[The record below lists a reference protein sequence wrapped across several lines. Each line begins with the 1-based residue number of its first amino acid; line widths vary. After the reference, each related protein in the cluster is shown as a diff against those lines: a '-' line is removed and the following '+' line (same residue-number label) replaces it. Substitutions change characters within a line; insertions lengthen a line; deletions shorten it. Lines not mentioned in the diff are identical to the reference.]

1 MNNYVQQILFHYIL
15 SRPDLCSKIKYSF
28 FDSKELQFL
37 YQIAQPY
44 VLKYRES
51 PTASQIKDILKV
63 ENKDE
68 VISFDVID
76 ALYLTRNSL
85 GEYGD
90 DWLENTT
97 INWAKWSNFTL
108 SVRNLVAYVK
118 GANVTE
124 DNVDSIMQHAK
135 SLFNN
140 DAIIEFDES
149 PGSDLYDAF
158 AHRPSKLVRSSVG
171 YDYIDRC
178 LKGGCWKGSLIVF
191 MGAPKSGKS
200 LWLQNLCA
208 KSIIAGN
215 DCAYIS
221 LELPEEMIMSRIG
234 SNLFN
239 IPSLQ
244 YEQFAEDENY
254 MKQKITAFKNDAII
268 PRGNL
273 WVKFFPAS
281 TLSTTELENALLKE
295 EERRSTPD
303 KPFKFKMVFV
313 DYINIMKNWRNPN
326 SENIYLKI
334 KQLAE
339 DLKAVGAVNEW
350 AIFTATQTKREAAN
364 ATDMTVADT
373 SESYGLNATVD
384 ALFGIIADEM
394 MKAQGV
400 YHLKCLLDR
409 VCPMENTYKKYL
421 NDKTYLRIS
430 EDESEPYKEVSYNS
444 IGNNFNQGGN
454 SYPKRDN
461 NSYSNNYTQPKNPQP
476 KENNTV
482 MFEDIVPITGKNLFD
497 Q

>member
-1 MNNYVQQILFHYIL
+1 MNNYVQQILYHYIL
-15 SRPDLCSKIKYSF
+15 SRVDLCSKIKYNF

-37 YQIAQPY
+37 YQVVQPY
-44 VLKYRES
+44 VIKYKEA
-51 PTASQIKDILKV
+51 PTAIQVKDILKV

-68 VISFDVID
+68 VISFDAID
-76 ALYLTRNSL
+76 IIYNTKKSL
-85 GEYGD
+85 SEYGE

-118 GANVTE
+118 GAQVTE
-124 DNVDSIMQHAK
+124 DNVDSIMEHAK

-140 DAIIEFDES
+140 DSIIEFNES

-158 AHRPSKLVRSSVG
+158 AHKPSKLVRSSVG
-171 YDYIDRC
+171 YDYIDKC
-178 LKGGCWKGSLIVF
+178 LKGGCWEGSLIVF

-208 KSIIAGN
+208 KSIVAGN

-239 IPSLQ
+239 IPALQ
-244 YEQFAEDENY
+244 YEQFAEDETY
-254 MKQKITAFKNDAII
+254 MKQKITTFLNDGIK

-281 TLSTTELENALLKE
+281 TMTTTDLENCLLRE

-303 KPFKFKMVFV
+303 KPFKFKMVFI

-326 SENIYLKI
+326 SENTYLKI
-334 KQLAE
+334 KNLAE
-339 DLKAVGAVNEW
+339 DLKAIGAINKW
-350 AIFTATQTKREAAN
+350 AMFTATQTKREAADS
-364 ATDMTVADT
+364 TDMNVADT

-384 ALFGIIADEM
+384 AMFGIIVDPM

-409 VCPMENTYKKYL
+409 VCPMENTYKKFI

-430 EDESEPYKEVSYNS
+430 EDELEPYKDCSAVFNNVGGGYKKNS
-444 IGNNFNQGGN
+444 GYISQQNDTQTQ
-454 SYPKRDN
+454 SQMQTP
-461 NSYSNNYTQPKNPQP
+461 SNNG
-476 KENNTV
+476 V
-482 MFEDIVPITGKNLFD
+482 MFEDMIPIKGKDLFG
-497 Q
+497 

>member
-1 MNNYVQQILFHYIL
+1 MNNYTQQILYHYIL
-15 SRPDLCSKIKYSF
+15 SRIDLCSKIKYNF

-44 VLKYRES
+44 VLKYKQA
-51 PTASQIKDILKV
+51 PTAAQIKDILRV
-63 ENKDE
+63 ENKEEILSLE
-68 VISFDVID
+68 VIDSIYF
-76 ALYLTRNSL
+76 TKNSL
-85 GEYGD
+85 SEYGE
-90 DWLENTT
+90 DWLENTA

-108 SVRNLVAYVK
+108 SVRDLVAYVK
-118 GANVTE
+118 SASVTE
-124 DNVDSIMQHAK
+124 DNVDDIMEHAK

-140 DAIIEFDES
+140 GAIIEFDET

-158 AHRPSKLVRSSVG
+158 AHKPSKLVRTAVG
-171 YDYIDRC
+171 YNYIDRC
-178 LKGGCWKGSLIVF
+178 LKGGCWNGSLIVF

-208 KSIIAGN
+208 KSIINGN

-254 MKQKITAFKNDAII
+254 MKQKITTFLNEGIK

-281 TLSTTELENALLKE
+281 TMTVNDMEMAILKE
-295 EERRSTPD
+295 EERRSTPE

-326 SENIYLKI
+326 SENMYLKI

-339 DLKAVGAVNEW
+339 DLKAVGAVNKW
-350 AIFTATQTKREAAN
+350 AIFTATQTKREAAD
-364 ATDMTVADT
+364 ATDMNVSDT

-384 ALFGIIADEM
+384 ALFGIIVDPM
-394 MKAQGV
+394 MKAQGI

-409 VCPMENTYKKYL
+409 VCPMENTFKKYI
-421 NDKTYLRIS
+421 NDKTYLRIT
-430 EDESEPYKEVSYNS
+430 EDELESYKECTQMITTVA
-444 IGNNFNQGGN
+444 NNDYKK
-454 SYPKRDN
+454 STKTT
-461 NSYSNNYTQPKNPQP
+461 SNIQTPISQNVAEENAKKNGII
-476 KENNTV
+476 
-482 MFEDIVPITGKNLFD
+482 FEDVVPIKGKDLFGG
-497 Q
+497 

>member
-1 MNNYVQQILFHYIL
+1 MNNYVQQILYHYIL
-15 SRPDLCSKIKYSF
+15 SRVDLCSKIKYNF

-37 YQIAQPY
+37 YQVVQPY
-44 VLKYRES
+44 VIKYKEA
-51 PTASQIKDILKV
+51 PTAIQVKDILKV

-68 VISFDVID
+68 IISFDAID
-76 ALYLTRNSL
+76 IIYNTKKSL
-85 GEYGD
+85 SEYGE

-118 GANVTE
+118 GAQVTE
-124 DNVDSIMQHAK
+124 DNVDSIMEHAK

-140 DAIIEFDES
+140 DSIIEFNES

-158 AHRPSKLVRSSVG
+158 AHKPSKLVRSSVG
-171 YDYIDRC
+171 YDYIDKC
-178 LKGGCWKGSLIVF
+178 LKGGCWEGSLIVF

-239 IPSLQ
+239 IPALQ
-244 YEQFAEDENY
+244 YEQFAEDETY
-254 MKQKITAFKNDAII
+254 MKQKITTFLNDGIK

-281 TLSTTELENALLKE
+281 TMTTTDLENCLLRE

-303 KPFKFKMVFV
+303 KPFKFKMVFI

-326 SENIYLKI
+326 SENTYLKI
-334 KQLAE
+334 KNLAE
-339 DLKAVGAVNEW
+339 DLKAIGAINKW
-350 AIFTATQTKREAAN
+350 AMFTATQTKREAADS
-364 ATDMTVADT
+364 TDMNVADT

-384 ALFGIIADEM
+384 AMFGIIVDPM

-409 VCPMENTYKKYL
+409 VCPMENTYKKFI

-430 EDESEPYKEVSYNS
+430 EDELEPYKDCSAVFNNVGGSYKKS
-444 IGNNFNQGGN
+444 SGYAPQQTDAQVQ
-454 SYPKRDN
+454 SQTQVQ
-461 NSYSNNYTQPKNPQP
+461 SNNG
-476 KENNTV
+476 V
-482 MFEDIVPITGKNLFD
+482 MFEDMIPIKGKDLFS

>member
-1 MNNYVQQILFHYIL
+1 LYHYIL
-15 SRPDLCSKIKYSF
+15 SRVDLCSKIKYNF

-37 YQIAQPY
+37 YQVVQPY
-44 VLKYRES
+44 VIKYKEA
-51 PTASQIKDILKV
+51 PTAIQVKDILKV

-68 VISFDVID
+68 IISFDAID
-76 ALYLTRNSL
+76 IIYNTKKSL
-85 GEYGD
+85 SEYGE

-118 GANVTE
+118 GAQVTE
-124 DNVDSIMQHAK
+124 DNVDSIMEHAK

-140 DAIIEFDES
+140 DSIIEFNES

-158 AHRPSKLVRSSVG
+158 AHKPSKLVRSSVG
-171 YDYIDRC
+171 YDYIDKC
-178 LKGGCWKGSLIVF
+178 LKGGCWEGSLIVF

-239 IPSLQ
+239 IPALQ
-244 YEQFAEDENY
+244 YEQFAEDETY
-254 MKQKITAFKNDAII
+254 MKQKITTFLNDGIK

-281 TLSTTELENALLKE
+281 TMTTTDLENCLLRE

-303 KPFKFKMVFV
+303 KPFKFKMVFI

-326 SENIYLKI
+326 SENTYLKI
-334 KQLAE
+334 KNLAE
-339 DLKAVGAVNEW
+339 DLKAIGAINKW
-350 AIFTATQTKREAAN
+350 AMFTATQSKREAADS
-364 ATDMTVADT
+364 TDMNVADT

-384 ALFGIIADEM
+384 AMFGIIVDPM

-409 VCPMENTYKKYL
+409 VCPMENTYKKFI

-430 EDESEPYKEVSYNS
+430 EDELEPYKDCSAVFNNVGGSYKKS
-444 IGNNFNQGGN
+444 SGYAPQQTDAQVQ
-454 SYPKRDN
+454 SQTQVQ
-461 NSYSNNYTQPKNPQP
+461 SNNG
-476 KENNTV
+476 V
-482 MFEDIVPITGKNLFD
+482 MFEDMIPIKGKDLFS

>member
-15 SRPDLCSKIKYSF
+15 SRVDLCSKIKYNF

-37 YQIAQPY
+37 YQVAQPY
-44 VLKYRES
+44 VLKYREAPS
-51 PTASQIKDILKV
+51 NSQVKDILKV
-63 ENKDE
+63 ENKEE

-76 ALYLTRNSL
+76 AIYMAKKSL

-90 DWLENTT
+90 EWLENTT
-97 INWAKWSNFTL
+97 INWAKWSNFTI

-118 GANVTE
+118 SAQVTE

-140 DAIIEFDES
+140 DAIIEFNES

-158 AHRPSKLVRSSVG
+158 AHKPSKLIRSSVG
-171 YDYIDRC
+171 YNYIDRC

-208 KSIIAGN
+208 KSIVAGN

-244 YEQFAEDENY
+244 YEQFAEDEAY
-254 MKQKITAFKNDAII
+254 MKQKITAFKNSGINEK
-268 PRGNL
+268 GNL

-281 TLSTTELENALLKE
+281 TMTTTDLENALLKE

-339 DLKAVGAVNEW
+339 DLKAIGAVNEW

-430 EDESEPYKEVSYNS
+430 EDESEPYREVSFNPIS
-444 IGNNFNQGGN
+444 NNFSQNKQPYN
-454 SYPKRDN
+454 KNNNNNNNTTTIVDN
-461 NSYSNNYTQPKNPQP
+461 TPKN
-476 KENNTV
+476 NNIF
-482 MFEDIVPITGKNLFD
+482 FEDIVPITGKNLFEK
-497 Q
+497 

>member
-15 SRPDLCSKIKYSF
+15 SRVDLCSKIKYNF
-28 FDSKELQFL
+28 FDTKELQFL

-44 VLKYRES
+44 VLKYKEA
-51 PTASQIKDILKV
+51 PTSAQIKDILKV
-63 ENKDE
+63 ENKEEIISSE
-68 VISFDVID
+68 VIDTI
-76 ALYLTRNSL
+76 YRTKNSL
-85 GEYGD
+85 QEYGE
-90 DWLENTT
+90 DWLENTA

-118 GANVTE
+118 GAQVTE
-124 DNVDSIMQHAK
+124 DNVDDIMEHAK
-135 SLFNN
+135 SLFNS
-140 DAIIEFDES
+140 DAIIEFNES

-158 AHRPSKLVRSSVG
+158 AHKPSKLLRSSVG
-171 YDYIDRC
+171 YDYIDKC
-178 LKGGCWKGSLIVF
+178 LKGGCWEGSLIIF
-191 MGAPKSGKS
+191 AAAPKAGKS

-254 MKQKITAFKNDAII
+254 MKQKITSFLNEGIK

-281 TLSTTELENALLKE
+281 TLTTTELENCLLRE

-303 KPFKFKMVFV
+303 KPFKFKMVYI
-313 DYINIMKNWRNPN
+313 DYLNLMKNWRNPN
-326 SENIYLKI
+326 SENTYLKV

-339 DLKAVGAVNEW
+339 DVKAIGAVNKW
-350 AIFTATQTKREAAN
+350 PIISATQIKREAWDS
-364 ATDMTVADT
+364 TDIVVSDI
-373 SESYGLNATVD
+373 SESAGLNATVD
-384 ALFGIIADEM
+384 AMFGIIVDPM

-409 VCPMENTYKKYL
+409 VCPMENTYKKFI
-421 NDKTYLRIS
+421 NDKTYLRIT
-430 EDESEPYKEVSYNS
+430 EDELEPYKECSQAVNIIAS
-444 IGNNFNQGGN
+444 GN
-454 SYPKRDN
+454 YKPKQN
-461 NSYSNNYTQPKNPQP
+461 NTNYTYTTTTTNDNTTVTQ
-476 KENNTV
+476 NNV
-482 MFEDIVPITGKNLFD
+482 VFEDIVPIKGKDLFG
-497 Q
+497 

>member
-15 SRPDLCSKIKYSF
+15 SRPDLCSKIKYNF

-37 YQIAQPY
+37 YQVAQPY
-44 VLKYRES
+44 VLKYREA
-51 PTASQIKDILKV
+51 PTVSQLKDILKV

-68 VISFDVID
+68 VISFDIVDTI
-76 ALYLTRNSL
+76 YLTKNNL

-97 INWAKWSNFTL
+97 INWAKWSNFTI

-118 GANVTE
+118 GAQVTE
-124 DNVDSIMQHAK
+124 DNVDSIMEHAK
-135 SLFNN
+135 SLFNS
-140 DAIIEFDES
+140 DAIIEFNES

-158 AHRPSKLVRSSVG
+158 AHKPSKLIRSSVG
-171 YDYIDRC
+171 YNYIDKC
-178 LKGGCWKGSLIVF
+178 LKGGCWEGSLIVF

-208 KSIIAGN
+208 KSIVAGN

-244 YEQFAEDENY
+244 YEQFAEDETY
-254 MKQKITAFKNDAII
+254 MKQKITSFLNDGIK

-281 TLSTTELENALLKE
+281 TMSTADLENCLLRE
-295 EERRSTPD
+295 EERRSTPE
-303 KPFKFKMVFV
+303 KPFKFKMVFI

-326 SENIYLKI
+326 SENTYLKI
-334 KQLAE
+334 KNLAE
-339 DLKAVGAVNEW
+339 DLKAVGAVNKW
-350 AIFTATQTKREAAN
+350 AIFTATQTKRDAAD
-364 ATDMTVADT
+364 ATDMNVADT

-384 ALFGIIADEM
+384 AMFGIIADPM

-409 VCPMENTYKKYL
+409 VCPMENTYKKYI

-430 EDESEPYKEVSYNS
+430 EDELEPYKECNQMFNVVA
-444 IGNNFNQGGN
+444 GNN
-454 SYPKRDN
+454 N
-461 NSYSNNYTQPKNPQP
+461 NNNKNRNTIVNVKNPTNT
-476 KENNTV
+476 NNNAPQFYNDSTFTDPV
-482 MFEDIVPITGKNLFD
+482 SITGKDLF
-497 Q
+497 